1 MHKPSIA
8 QELDLIHYLSA
19 GFLEEVKK
27 MKQKNLAVELL
38 KKLLRDEINVR
49 YKRNVVETQKFSD
62 MLQNSFNRY
71 QNRFISLIELLDE
84 LMNIAKD
91 IQSSQ
96 DKGQKSNL
104 TEDELA
110 FYDALAE
117 NDSAVQVL
125 GDENLRTMAKILV
138 VRVRANTSIDW
149 TIKESARAKLRVI
162 VRRILREYGYPP
174 DKQEAAVETVLMQA
188 KLFAGEWAN
197 N

>member
-1 MHKPSIA
+1 
-8 QELDLIHYLSA
+8 
-19 GFLEEVKK
+19 
-27 MKQKNLAVELL
+27 
-38 KKLLRDEINVR
+38 
-49 YKRNVVETQKFSD
+49 